1 MERTLKF
8 MDLVTLTGMITAI
21 GGIFLCLF
29 LLFHP
34 FKAGATVPEATT
46 GGVVDLEISMRWI
59 QPILGRGIVED
70 ALIKQQYGDEIRHAI
85 KIPDRGAL
93 AAYLLNGGDPQ
104 RQALVYAAAMGA
116 DHAARVQWVMGRL
129 IVELT
134 RHSVRAGMGAADP
147 QAEAENRRILTIAQE
162 ARKKLDDGF
171 KTEWQTKLGRGIVS
185 QTLNQVRTVEQ
196 SRDRVGLIF

>member
-1 MERTLKF
+1 
-8 MDLVTLTGMITAI
+8 MDLVTVTGMITAI

-34 FKAGATVPEATT
+34 FKAGATVPEVATD
-46 GGVVDLEISMRWI
+46 GVVDLELSMRWI

-85 KIPDRGAL
+85 MVQDRGAL

-104 RQALVYAAAMGA
+104 RQALVYAGAMGA

-134 RHSVRAGMGAADP
+134 RHSVRAGMGTAGP

-162 ARKKLDDGF
+162 TRKKLDDGF
-171 KTEWQTKLGRGIVS
+171 KTERQAKLGRGIVS
-185 QTLNQVRTVEQ
+185 QTLNQVRTAKQ